1 QRARD
6 LRNNMNLIERR
17 LWSYLRG
24 SQLDGWKF
32 RRQVPIGP
40 YFVDFVCLAAR
51 LVVEM
56 DGESHDSEA
65 QVVHD
70 DRRQEWLESQGY
82 TVLRFSDDYRDD
94 NVLKG
99 VVEKILLA
107 LKELP
112 TPSSPPARRGSA

>member
-1 QRARD
+1 
-6 LRNNMNLIERR
+6 MNLIERR

-24 SQLDGWKF
+24 RQLDGWKF

-70 DRRQEWLESQGY
+70 DQRQEWLESQGY

-99 VVEKILLA
+99 VVETILLA

-112 TPSSPPARRGSA
+112 TPSSPPARRGRALI